1 MTSKKNSLKIF
12 IWSPMLSNV
21 GTNTA
26 MEGIAESLKR
36 YSNSEVYYLDILG
49 EFSNTNNID
58 DYYIRFLKLNH
69 LVPNTGKLSK
79 FIIFFFSILSIP
91 FLIKNIIVKK
101 PDVIITGLVGF
112 IPCMMKI
119 FFSKVK
125 VVNSIQ
131 GYPKFN
137 FWRKIIWKFLYN
149 KSDYLITMTN
159 RTKKLL
165 EEKILINSKKI
176 FVIENPIISRKIRT
190 LSKNKINNNEE
201 SLIFEKD
208 VFCAIGRLTHQK
220 NFLELLQF
228 IKEFNNYSENFN
240 LIIIGEGEQ
249 KKILKKYIEKYKLKN
264 CFLLGYKKNPYKY
277 LAKSSLYISTSRW
290 EEPGHTLLEAGYL
303 NIPILSS
310 NCPNGPDEIIQNKI
324 NGFKYKLGN
333 MDDFISKLKLY
344 KETSIKEKKRLSL
357 NMKKKVLNYTQL
369 RFYNNFSKILIN

>member
-26 MEGIAESLKR
+26 MEGIAESLRR

-159 RTKKLL
+159 RTKKLV

-369 RFYNNFSKILIN
+369 RFYNNFSKIIN

>member
-26 MEGIAESLKR
+26 MEGIAESLRK
-36 YSNSEVYYLDILG
+36 YSNSKVYYLDILG
-49 EFSNTNNID
+49 EFSNTNNKD
-58 DYYIRFLKLNH
+58 DYYIRFVKLNH

-79 FIIFFFSILSIP
+79 FIIFFFSFLSIP
-91 FLIKNIIVKK
+91 FLIKNIITKK

-119 FFSKVK
+119 FFSKIK

-137 FWRKIIWKFLYN
+137 FWRKTIWKFFYN

-159 RTKKLL
+159 RTKKML
-165 EEKILINSKKI
+165 EEEILINSKKI
-176 FVIENPIISRKIRT
+176 FVLENPVISRKIRT
-190 LSKNKINNNEE
+190 LSKNKINNDQE

-208 VFCAIGRLTHQK
+208 VFCAIGRLTYQK
-220 NFLELLQF
+220 NFLELLKF
-228 IKEFNNYSENFN
+228 IKEFNNHYENFN

-249 KKILKKYIEKYKLKN
+249 KKILKKYIEKYKLNN

-369 RFYNNFSKILIN
+369 RFYNNFSKIIN

>member
-26 MEGIAESLKR
+26 MEGIATSLKR
-36 YSNSEVYYLDILG
+36 YSNSKVYYLDILG
-49 EFSNTNNID
+49 EFSNTNNKD
-58 DYYIRFLKLNH
+58 DYYIRFVKLNH

-79 FIIFFFSILSIP
+79 FIIFFFSFLSIP
-91 FLIKNIIVKK
+91 FLIKNIITKK

-125 VVNSIQ
+125 VINSIQ

-137 FWRKIIWKFLYN
+137 FWRKIIWKFFYN

-165 EEKILINSKKI
+165 EEEILINSKKI
-176 FVIENPIISRKIRT
+176 FVIENPVISRKIRT

-208 VFCAIGRLTHQK
+208 VFCAIGRLTYQK

-310 NCPNGPDEIIQNKI
+310 DCPNGPDEIIQNKI

-333 MDDFISKLKLY
+333 KDDFISKLKLY
-344 KETSIKEKKRLSL
+344 QETSIEEKRRLSL

-369 RFYNNFSKILIN
+369 RFYNNFSKIIN